1 MEYKRR
7 QDELSFMLRFAE
19 TAFLSE
25 QVCSDQLRALWT
37 AYCIHYDLDVD
48 TGEYDH
54 DLRELWSVVSGEE
67 CDTPNWSD
75 LDSFELFMYAWL
87 G

>member
-1 MEYKRR
+1 MEDKRR

-25 QVCSDQLRALWT
+25 QVCADQLRSLWS
-37 AYCIHYDLDVD
+37 AYCIHDDLDMD

-54 DLRELWSVVSGEE
+54 DLSELWS
-67 CDTPNWSD
+67 
-75 LDSFELFMYAWL
+75 
-87 G
+87 